1 MRDDSEVG
9 PITAKPTPTEPVGG
23 QNAARAADVSTSP
36 AWRSFA
42 RQERTL
48 IALNLAVLAML
59 LAIHVG
65 FSSVVGSL
73 SIAAYLLFC
82 GRFVMQAVEWML
94 LSDGGIRGSE
104 RNARWYGA
112 ASIVLHIAFAS
123 LLSIV
128 SEVEHSHYVVLML
141 IPIIAAAFR
150 LPAWGVALTVI
161 GASALAFVEV
171 YLFYRKYPPS
181 ELAEYFEAATVSLVY
196 AVAAA
201 VVRLLVREVQ
211 DRERRLSQTL
221 DDLREAQ
228 ATLVQS
234 ERLAAIGRL
243 ASSLAHEIRNP
254 VSMISASLRRTRNGS
269 GGRPVAELA
278 AIAEAEAAK
287 LERITTDFLQYA
299 RTPQLTLRP
308 HRLTEVAATVIDLAS
323 AAAEESSVRLRVEP
337 SGEDSVAVLCDP
349 QHLYRAVLNLVRN
362 AIEASP
368 QGGEVLLHAVKRG
381 ARGVLSVCNAGGPMP
396 DHVVERLYEPFVSN
410 KPGGT
415 GLGLSIARSIARAHG
430 GDLILADN
438 TEQRVCFEIALP
450 LEGDA

>member
-1 MRDDSEVG
+1 MQKTTSNSTRRQ
-9 PITAKPTPTEPVGG
+9 PTADLSGSDGASPSPV
-23 QNAARAADVSTSP
+23 AASAE
-36 AWRSFA
+36 WQGFA
-42 RQERTL
+42 RQECTL
-48 IALNLAVLAML
+48 IALNLGVLATL

-65 FSSVVGSL
+65 FSSIVGSL
-73 SIAAYLLFC
+73 SVTAYLLFC

-94 LSDGGIRGSE
+94 LSEGGIRGSA
-104 RNARWYGA
+104 RLTRWYGA

-150 LPAWGVALTVI
+150 LPAWGIALTVI

-171 YLFYRKYPPS
+171 YLFYRKYPPP

-201 VVRLLVREVQ
+201 VVRLLVREVR
-211 DRERRLSQTL
+211 DRERQLARTL
-221 DDLREAQ
+221 DDLRLAQ

-243 ASSLAHEIRNP
+243 SSSLAHEIRNP
-254 VSMISASLRRTRNGS
+254 VSMIAAALRRTRSVS
-269 GGRPVAELA
+269 GGRPVEELA
-278 AIAEAEAAK
+278 AIAEAEASK

-299 RTPQLTLRP
+299 RVPQLTLRP
-308 HRLTEVAATVIDLAS
+308 HVLTQVAAAVVDLAS
-323 AAAEESSVRLRVEP
+323 ASAEEFSVRLTVEP
-337 SGEDSVAVLCDP
+337 SGDESVVVLCDP

-368 QGGEVLLHAVKRG
+368 QGGEVFLHAARRG

-396 DHVVERLYEPFVSN
+396 DHVAERLFEPFVSS
-410 KPGGT
+410 KPTGT
-415 GLGLSIARSIARAHG
+415 GLGLSIARSIARAHD
-430 GDLILADN
+430 GDLILTEN
-438 TEQRVCFEIALP
+438 TEQRVCFEVTLP

>member
-1 MRDDSEVG
+1 MQRTTANPAQRDADSE
-9 PITAKPTPTEPVGG
+9 TTPPDPAV
-23 QNAARAADVSTSP
+23 AAHLPDSAA
-36 AWRSFA
+36 WQSFA

-48 IALNLAVLAML
+48 IAMNLAVLATL

-82 GRFVMQAVEWML
+82 GRFVVQAVEWML
-94 LSDGGIRGSE
+94 LSEGGLRGSA
-104 RNARWYGA
+104 RLARWYGA

-150 LPAWGVALTVI
+150 LPVTGLVLTVI
-161 GASALAFVEV
+161 GASALAFIEV
-171 YLFYRKYPPS
+171 YLFYRKYPPP
-181 ELAEYFEAATVSLVY
+181 EFAEYFEAATVSLVY

-201 VVRLLVREVQ
+201 VVRLLVREV
-211 DRERRLSQTL
+211 RERERQLSRTLAELRL
-221 DDLREAQ
+221 AQ

-243 ASSLAHEIRNP
+243 SSSLAHEIRNP
-254 VSMISASLRRTRNGS
+254 VSMIAASLRRTRSGA
-269 GGRPVAELA
+269 GGRPIEELA
-278 AIAEAEAAK
+278 AIAEAEASK

-308 HRLTEVAATVIDLAS
+308 HGLAEVAAAVADLAS
-323 AAAEESSVRLRVEP
+323 AAAEESDVRLRVEP
-337 SGEDSVAVLCDP
+337 SGDDSTVVMCDP

-368 QGGEVLLHAVKRG
+368 PGGEVTLHVARRD

-396 DHVVERLYEPFVSN
+396 DHVADHLFEPFVSS
-410 KPGGT
+410 KPSGT

-430 GDLILADN
+430 GDVLLSEN
-438 TEQRVCFEIALP
+438 TDQRVCFEVSLP
-450 LEGDA
+450 LEGDS